1 MGAPGQPGSLLCP
14 FLIVYL
20 PLVSGKYETGRI
32 ETDKTWVFLT
42 KFCFLSDNGQI
53 NYHIRYAEEKHNVNL
68 LFYYDEMTQWPS
80 VYKNSSKD
88 CWSKEAVAASRKNHL
103 LNLTHSFLLSGCQM
117 VETND
122 LNYTDCQKKINI
134 HSARERWWFLAL
146 SNCRGGGINL
156 EYKIT
161 MSNGKNLWRR
171 HFSANQIGILEV
183 HILSVLLFI
192 ITLGVCICF
201 ARHLKKRRLLHSSY
215 QMLMASV
222 VAEVLGHFFLC
233 IHFGIYAMNGVGCES
248 VKIIGRLLLVISYLL
263 LVPMLLL
270 MSHGFT
276 ITRTK
281 IHHSSAVTVCLLVVT
296 FALMYS
302 WFFINEKHLI
312 DPGKIQTVLESSVGY
327 AVTALQ
333 FLTAFWF
340 SQSTY
345 NIMHHHP
352 EKRPFYLL
360 FFPAFTSW
368 FFAVP
373 LSSLFGQ
380 FIIVNWKRERIMNT
394 ILVFLKFY
402 VYAVMLFLTRP
413 FQTNIRFPY
422 HIDTSR
428 IALMRYASESQENLE
443 KLGHHIYRNISVTS
457 FINDNSPTHNTNGS
471 SIMGL
476 QEDTDLTK
484 GLLERTKSPID
495 SRFGFIKK
503 QESNLWI

>member
-1 MGAPGQPGSLLCP
+1 MGWCARGGMLSCILLFTIC
-14 FLIVYL
+14 LS
-20 PLVSGKYETGRI
+20 LVSGKYEAGNL
-32 ETDKTWVFLT
+32 ETDKKWVFLT
-42 KFCFLSDNGQI
+42 KFCFLSEKGQI
-53 NYHIRYAEEKHNVNL
+53 SYHIRYPKEKHNVNL
-68 LFYYDEMTQWPS
+68 LFYYDEKTQWPS

-88 CWSKEAVAASRKNHL
+88 CWSKEAVAASGSNQL
-103 LNLTHSFLLSGCQM
+103 LNLTQSFVLSGCQ
-117 VETND
+117 VIEANGI
-122 LNYTDCQKKINI
+122 NYTECQRKLNFR
-134 HSARERWWFLAL
+134 SARERWWFLAI
-146 SNCRGGGINL
+146 SNCRGGGITL

-161 MSNGKNLWRR
+161 MSNGKTLWRR

-192 ITLGVCICF
+192 IALGVCICF
-201 ARHLKKRRLLHSSY
+201 ARYLKKRHLLHSSY
-215 QMLMASV
+215 QMLMLSV
-222 VAEVLGHFFLC
+222 GTE
-233 IHFGIYAMNGVGCES
+233 
-248 VKIIGRLLLVISYLL
+248 GRLLLVISYLL

-296 FALMYS
+296 FALMYL
-302 WFFINEKHLI
+302 WFFIDEKHLI
-312 DPGKIQTVLESSVGY
+312 DPGKVQTVLESSIGY

-345 NIMHHHP
+345 KIMQHHP

-360 FFPAFTSW
+360 FFPAFTLW

-373 LSSLFGQ
+373 VSNLFGQ

-394 ILVFLKFY
+394 VSLFLKFY

-413 FQTNIRFPY
+413 FPTNIRFPY

-428 IALMRYASESQENLE
+428 IALMRYASESQENFE
-443 KLGHHIYRNISVTS
+443 KLGHHMYRNISVTS
-457 FINDNSPTHNTNGS
+457 FINDDSTAPNASGS
-471 SIMGL
+471 TMCGPE
-476 QEDTDLTK
+476 EDTDLTRD
-484 GLLERTKSPID
+484 LLERTKSQID

-503 QESNLWI
+503 QGL

>member
-1 MGAPGQPGSLLCP
+1 MGWCARGGMLSCILLFTIC
-14 FLIVYL
+14 LS
-20 PLVSGKYETGRI
+20 LVSGKYEAGNL
-32 ETDKTWVFLT
+32 ETDKKWVFLT
-42 KFCFLSDNGQI
+42 KFCFLSEKGQI
-53 NYHIRYAEEKHNVNL
+53 SYHIRYPKEKHNVNL
-68 LFYYDEMTQWPS
+68 LFYYDEKTQWPS

-88 CWSKEAVAASRKNHL
+88 CWSKEAVAASGSNQL
-103 LNLTHSFLLSGCQM
+103 LNLTQSFVLSGCQ
-117 VETND
+117 
-122 LNYTDCQKKINI
+122 
-134 HSARERWWFLAL
+134 
-146 SNCRGGGINL
+146 GGGITL

-161 MSNGKNLWRR
+161 MSNGKTLWRR

-192 ITLGVCICF
+192 IALGVCICF
-201 ARHLKKRRLLHSSY
+201 ARYLKKRHLLHSSY
-215 QMLMASV
+215 QMLMLSV
-222 VAEVLGHFFLC
+222 GTEVLGHFFLC
-233 IHFGIYAMNGVGCES
+233 IHLGIYALNGVGCES

-296 FALMYS
+296 FALMYL
-302 WFFINEKHLI
+302 WFFIDEKHLI
-312 DPGKIQTVLESSVGY
+312 DPGKVQTVLESSIGY

-345 NIMHHHP
+345 KIMQHHP

-360 FFPAFTSW
+360 FFPAFTLW

-373 LSSLFGQ
+373 VSNLFGQ

-394 ILVFLKFY
+394 VSLFLKFY

-413 FQTNIRFPY
+413 FPTNIRFPY

-428 IALMRYASESQENLE
+428 IALMRYASESQENFE
-443 KLGHHIYRNISVTS
+443 KLGHHMYRNISVTS
-457 FINDNSPTHNTNGS
+457 FINDDSTAPNASGS
-471 SIMGL
+471 TMCGPE
-476 QEDTDLTK
+476 EDTDLTRD
-484 GLLERTKSPID
+484 LLERTKSQID

-503 QESNLWI
+503 QGL

>member
-1 MGAPGQPGSLLCP
+1 MGRRALLLCT
-14 FLIVYL
+14 LSIICSL
-20 PLVSGKYETGRI
+20 LVSGKYEAGKL
-32 ETDKTWVFLT
+32 ETDKKWVFLT
-42 KFCFLSDNGQI
+42 KFCFLSETGQI
-53 NYHIRYAEEKHNVNL
+53 SYHIRYPKEKHNVNL
-68 LFYYDEMTQWPS
+68 LFYYDEKTQWPS
-80 VYKNSSKD
+80 VYKNSTKD
-88 CWSKEAVAASRKNHL
+88 CWSKEAVAANGNNQL
-103 LNLTHSFLLSGCQM
+103 LNLTQSFVLSGCQV
-117 VETND
+117 VEANGI
-122 LNYTDCQKKINI
+122 NYTDCQRKLNF
-134 HSARERWWFLAL
+134 HSGRERWWFLAV
-146 SNCRGGGINL
+146 SNCRGGGITL

-171 HFSANQIGILEV
+171 QFSANQIGY
-183 HILSVLLFI
+183 
-192 ITLGVCICF
+192 
-201 ARHLKKRRLLHSSY
+201 LKKRRLLHSSY
-215 QMLMASV
+215 QMLMVSIGT
-222 VAEVLGHFFLC
+222 EVLGHFFLC
-233 IHFGIYAMNGVGCES
+233 IHFGIYALNGVGCES

-281 IHHSSAVTVCLLVVT
+281 IHHCSAVTVCLLVIT

-302 WFFINEKHLI
+302 WFFIDEKHLI
-312 DPGKIQTVLESSVGY
+312 DPGKVQTVLESSIGY

-345 NIMHHHP
+345 KIMQHHP

-360 FFPAFTSW
+360 FFPAFTLW

-373 LSSLFGQ
+373 ISNLFGQ

-394 ILVFLKFY
+394 ITLFLKFY

-413 FQTNIRFPY
+413 FHTNLRFPY

-428 IALMRYASESQENLE
+428 IALIRYASDSEENDE

-457 FINDNSPTHNTNGS
+457 FINNNSAAPNASGS
-471 SIMGL
+471 NVCGL
-476 QEDTDLTK
+476 QEDTDLIRDH
-484 GLLERTKSPID
+484 LERTKSQID

-503 QESNLWI
+503 QETNQGFNEELPSSSTPGKPQF